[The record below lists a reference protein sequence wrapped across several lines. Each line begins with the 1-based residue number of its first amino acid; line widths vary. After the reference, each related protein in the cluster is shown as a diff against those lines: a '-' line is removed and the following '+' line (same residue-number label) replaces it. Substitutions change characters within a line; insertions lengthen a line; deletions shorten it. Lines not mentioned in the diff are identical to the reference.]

1 MAKNKFREKI
11 IDPAKELY
19 SKTKTT
25 VTDFLKNPKENIEKG
40 FKKGREKGSRVVYKI
55 NDGAENIGR
64 TGLRDIPSF
73 VLRKPGTTAAVVLPG
88 GFAATA
94 LGITN
99 KIDKLSKY
107 YKGDKIANYIEKSA
121 NNEKTLYGK
130 LRKKLDQTS
139 QGLSRTLAFSDKKTQ
154 NMTKYRQGMY
164 TIPEGHYTGP
174 KDLDEVP
181 GTMKVVGGAT
191 LGGTVLGG
199 ITGHV
204 LGEVQDKFDADYKKG
219 AKIGAGAGFAA
230 GIAAKVLLN
239 VMHNPM
245 TTVKFNEVDKTLRRS
260 FGIYSASGFT
270 VGDSR
275 DNRKKF
281 DEAFATNDRNVT
293 DYRINVV
300 IQDNQ
305 VILYTFQLS
314 DKELKTVSDSLD
326 YYCKKYYGMNYNSK
340 VIDAKINAYSVTITF
355 TNYQVISDF
364 LMEVSDE
371 LKVKINLLN
380 NKAIVDLRL
389 KADEKDFSDFDFNN
403 YDLMKIFL
411 AQGVRTLFAKGKIK
425 GEHIMEMI
433 SDAKESLSE
442 AERVKIFGPSKR
454 KDFDN
459 AYLLGALSNLRF
471 TDGKDYTVDV
481 EGKDVNMALF
491 QGNLTIAVQM
501 GTKPDRAIEGI
512 GCFNKSEVN
521 KTIAIYTYSM
531 KSKQDLNTVITKVI
545 NTRIIPNIY
554 TGN

>member
-1 MAKNKFREKI
+1 MKYEHKRKLVKFRNAIK
-11 IDPAKELY
+11 DPVGTGKN
-19 SKTKTT
+19 
-25 VTDFLKNPKENIEKG
+25 FLKKADKGLDKFDYKLCTLGDTLTKDIIPFTVENPTTAIATAAPG
-40 FKKGREKGSRVVYKI
+40 GTVAILS
-55 NDGAENIGR
+55 
-64 TGLRDIPSF
+64 
-73 VLRKPGTTAAVVLPG
+73 GTTG
-88 GFAATA
+88 
-94 LGITN
+94 
-99 KIDKLSKY
+99 KIDKRVSKI
-107 YKGDKIANYIEKSA
+107 YKGKQVANHIRAKADSNDTA
-121 NNEKTLYGK
+121 IGK
-130 LRKKLDQTS
+130 VRKGLNATS
-139 QGLSRTLAFSDKKTQ
+139 QYVAGLSRSGVLMLSDKKTQ
-154 NMTKYRQGMY
+154 NMTKYRQGMF

-181 GTMKVVGGAT
+181 GTVKVVGGAA
-191 LGGTVLGG
+191 LGGAVLGG
-199 ITGHV
+199 IAGHV
-204 LGEVQDKFDADYKKG
+204 LGEVQDKFDSDYKKG
-219 AKIGAGAGFAA
+219 SKIGAGAGLAA

-380 NKAIVDLRL
+380 NKAIIDLRL

-411 AQGVRTLFAKGKIK
+411 AQGVRTLFAKGKVK

-481 EGKDVNMALF
+481 EGKEVNMALF

-501 GTKPDRAIEGI
+501 GTKPAQALEDI

>member
-1 MAKNKFREKI
+1 MKYEHKRKLVKFRNAVKNPRETVKGVVKKVDNI
-11 IDPAKELY
+11 YETVDKKLY
-19 SKTKTT
+19 NLGDT
-25 VTDFLKNPKENIEKG
+25 VTKEAVPAVIKNPG
-40 FKKGREKGSRVVYKI
+40 
-55 NDGAENIGR
+55 
-64 TGLRDIPSF
+64 
-73 VLRKPGTTAAVVLPG
+73 TAASVVAPG
-88 GFAATA
+88 GTA
-94 LGITN
+94 LIATGVSKKVDN
-99 KIDKLSKY
+99 VSKL
-107 YKGDKIANYIEKSA
+107 YKGDKVAEKIKNA
-121 NNEKTLYGK
+121 ADNNNTGWGK
-130 LRKKLDQTS
+130 VRKRLNTTS
-139 QGLSRTLAFSDKKTQ
+139 QNIARVANSGVFMFSDKKTQ
-154 NMTKYRQGMY
+154 NMTKYRQGMF

-191 LGGTVLGG
+191 LGGAIIGG
-199 ITGHV
+199 VAGHV

-219 AKIGAGAGFAA
+219 AKIGAGTGLAA

-501 GTKPDRAIEGI
+501 GTKLDRTIEGI

>member
-1 MAKNKFREKI
+1 MKYEHKRKLVKFR
-11 IDPAKELY
+11 DA
-19 SKTKTT
+19 
-25 VTDFLKNPKENIEKG
+25 VKNPKKTVKDAVKKVDNIYETVD
-40 FKKGREKGSRVVYKI
+40 KKLYNFGDTITKEAVPAIVK
-55 NDGAENIGR
+55 N
-64 TGLRDIPSF
+64 
-73 VLRKPGTTAAVVLPG
+73 PGTSASIVAPG
-88 GFAATA
+88 GTA
-94 LGITN
+94 LIATGVS
-99 KIDKLSKY
+99 KKVDKVSKL
-107 YKGDKIANYIEKSA
+107 YKGDKVAEKIQNAADNNNTGWGRIRKGLNSA
-121 NNEKTLYGK
+121 AQKAAE
-130 LRKKLDQTS
+130 
-139 QGLSRTLAFSDKKTQ
+139 LSRSGTLMFSDKKTQ
-154 NMTKYRQGMY
+154 NMTKYRQGMF

-191 LGGTVLGG
+191 LGGAVLGG
-199 ITGHV
+199 IAGHV

-219 AKIGAGAGFAA
+219 AKIGAGTGLAA

-340 VIDAKINAYSVTITF
+340 VIDAKINSYSVTITF

-389 KADEKDFSDFDFNN
+389 KSDEKDFSDFDFNN

-411 AQGVRTLFAKGKIK
+411 AQGVRTLFAKGKVK

-501 GTKPDRAIEGI
+501 GTKPAQAIEGI

>member
-1 MAKNKFREKI
+1 MKYEHKRKLVKFRNAVKNSKKTVKDAVKKVDNVYETVDKKI
-11 IDPAKELY
+11 YNFGDTITKEAIPAI
-19 SKTKTT
+19 
-25 VTDFLKNPKENIEKG
+25 VKNP
-40 FKKGREKGSRVVYKI
+40 
-55 NDGAENIGR
+55 
-64 TGLRDIPSF
+64 
-73 VLRKPGTTAAVVLPG
+73 GTSASIIAPG
-88 GFAATA
+88 GTA
-94 LGITN
+94 LIATGVS
-99 KIDKLSKY
+99 KKVDKVSKL
-107 YKGDKIANYIEKSA
+107 YKGDKVAKKIQNAADNDNTGWGRVRKGLNSA
-121 NNEKTLYGK
+121 A
-130 LRKKLDQTS
+130 RKAAE
-139 QGLSRTLAFSDKKTQ
+139 LSRSGTLMFSNKKTQ
-154 NMTKYRQGMY
+154 NMTKYRQGMF

-191 LGGTVLGG
+191 LGGAVLGG
-199 ITGHV
+199 IAGYV
-204 LGEVQDKFDADYKKG
+204 LGEVQDKFDSDYKKG
-219 AKIGAGAGFAA
+219 AKIGAGTGFAA
-230 GIAAKVLLN
+230 GVAAKVLLN

-245 TTVKFNEVDKTLRRS
+245 TSVKFNEVDKTLRRN

-340 VIDAKINAYSVTITF
+340 VIDAKINSYSVTITF

-389 KADEKDFSDFDFNN
+389 KSDEKDFSDFDFNN

-491 QGNLTIAVQM
+491 QGNLTIAVQV
-501 GTKPDRAIEGI
+501 GTKPAQTLESI

-521 KTIAIYTYSM
+521 KTVAIYTYSM

>member
-1 MAKNKFREKI
+1 MKYEHKRKLVKFRNAVKNSRKTVKDAVKKVDNVYETVDKKLYNFGDTI
-11 IDPAKELY
+11 TKEAIPAI
-19 SKTKTT
+19 
-25 VTDFLKNPKENIEKG
+25 VKNP
-40 FKKGREKGSRVVYKI
+40 
-55 NDGAENIGR
+55 
-64 TGLRDIPSF
+64 
-73 VLRKPGTTAAVVLPG
+73 GTSASIIAPG
-88 GFAATA
+88 GTA
-94 LGITN
+94 LITTGVS
-99 KIDKLSKY
+99 KKVDKVSKL
-107 YKGDKIANYIEKSA
+107 YKGDKIAEKIQNAADNNNTGWGMVRKGLNSA
-121 NNEKTLYGK
+121 A
-130 LRKKLDQTS
+130 RKAAE
-139 QGLSRTLAFSDKKTQ
+139 LSRSGTLMFSNKKTQ
-154 NMTKYRQGMY
+154 NMTKYRQGMF

-191 LGGTVLGG
+191 LGGAVLGG
-199 ITGHV
+199 IAGYV
-204 LGEVQDKFDADYKKG
+204 LGEVQDKFDSDYKKG
-219 AKIGAGAGFAA
+219 AKIGAGTGFAA
-230 GIAAKVLLN
+230 GVAAKVLLN

-245 TTVKFNEVDKTLRRS
+245 TSVKFNEVDKTLRRN

-340 VIDAKINAYSVTITF
+340 VIDAKINSYSVTITF

-389 KADEKDFSDFDFNN
+389 KSDEKDFSDFDFNN

-481 EGKDVNMALF
+481 EDKDVNMALF

-501 GTKPDRAIEGI
+501 GTKPAQTLEGI

>member
-1 MAKNKFREKI
+1 M
-11 IDPAKELY
+11 
-19 SKTKTT
+19 
-25 VTDFLKNPKENIEKG
+25 
-40 FKKGREKGSRVVYKI
+40 
-55 NDGAENIGR
+55 
-64 TGLRDIPSF
+64 
-73 VLRKPGTTAAVVLPG
+73 
-88 GFAATA
+88 
-94 LGITN
+94 
-99 KIDKLSKY
+99 
-107 YKGDKIANYIEKSA
+107 
-121 NNEKTLYGK
+121 
-130 LRKKLDQTS
+130 
-139 QGLSRTLAFSDKKTQ
+139 
-154 NMTKYRQGMY
+154 
-164 TIPEGHYTGP
+164 
-174 KDLDEVP
+174 
-181 GTMKVVGGAT
+181 
-191 LGGTVLGG
+191 
-199 ITGHV
+199 
-204 LGEVQDKFDADYKKG
+204 
-219 AKIGAGAGFAA
+219 
-230 GIAAKVLLN
+230 
-239 VMHNPM
+239 
-245 TTVKFNEVDKTLRRS
+245 
-260 FGIYSASGFT
+260 
-270 VGDSR
+270 
-275 DNRKKF
+275 
-281 DEAFATNDRNVT
+281 
-293 DYRINVV
+293 
-300 IQDNQ
+300 
-305 VILYTFQLS
+305 ILYTFQLS

-442 AERVKIFGPSKR
+442 AERVKRFGPSKR

-459 AYLLGALSNLRF
+459 AYLLGALNNLRF

-481 EGKDVNMALF
+481 EGKDVNMSLF

-501 GTKPDRAIEGI
+501 GTKSDRAIEGI

>member
-1 MAKNKFREKI
+1 MEFTFDQKRKAVKFRQNVEKVG
-11 IDPAKELY
+11 D
-19 SKTKTT
+19 
-25 VTDFLKNPKENIEKG
+25 VVKNPKETG
-40 FKKGREKGSRVVYKI
+40 KKLKKKVDKAYEDADKFVSSPGDAITKTI
-55 NDGAENIGR
+55 
-64 TGLRDIPSF
+64 IPT
-73 VLRKPGTTAAVVLPG
+73 VLKKPGTSASIVAPG
-88 GFAATA
+88 GTA
-94 LGITN
+94 LIATGVS
-99 KIDKLSKY
+99 KKVDKVSKL
-107 YKGDKIANYIEKSA
+107 YKGDKIAEKIQTA
-121 NNEKTLYGK
+121 ADNEKTGWGK
-130 LRKKLDQTS
+130 IRKSLNSAAQKVAD
-139 QGLSRTLAFSDKKTQ
+139 LSRSGILMFSDKKTQ
-154 NMTKYRQGMY
+154 NMIKYRQGMF

-191 LGGTVLGG
+191 LGGAVLGG
-199 ITGHV
+199 IAGHV

-219 AKIGAGAGFAA
+219 AKIGAGAGLAA

-389 KADEKDFSDFDFNN
+389 KAGEKDFSDIDFNN

-411 AQGVRTLFAKGKIK
+411 AQGVRTLFAKGKVK

-481 EGKDVNMALF
+481 GDKDVNMALF
-491 QGNLTIAVQM
+491 QGNLTIAVQI
-501 GTKPDRAIEGI
+501 GTKPAKALEDI

>member
-1 MAKNKFREKI
+1 MKYEHKRKLVKF
-11 IDPAKELY
+11 IDA
-19 SKTKTT
+19 
-25 VTDFLKNPKENIEKG
+25 VKNPKKTVKDAV
-40 FKKGREKGSRVVYKI
+40 KKVDSVYETVDKKLYNFGDTI
-55 NDGAENIGR
+55 TKEAVPAIVKN
-64 TGLRDIPSF
+64 
-73 VLRKPGTTAAVVLPG
+73 PGTSASIVAPG
-88 GFAATA
+88 GTA
-94 LGITN
+94 LIATGVSKKVDN
-99 KIDKLSKY
+99 VSKL
-107 YKGDKIANYIEKSA
+107 YKGDKVASRIQNAADNNNTGWGKVSRGLNTTSHKIARVA
-121 NNEKTLYGK
+121 NSGILM
-130 LRKKLDQTS
+130 
-139 QGLSRTLAFSDKKTQ
+139 FSDKKTQ
-154 NMTKYRQGMY
+154 NMTKYRQGMF

-191 LGGTVLGG
+191 LGGAVLGG
-199 ITGHV
+199 LAGHV

-219 AKIGAGAGFAA
+219 AKIGAGTGLAA

-245 TTVKFNEVDKTLRRS
+245 TTVKFNEVDKTLRRN

>member
-1 MAKNKFREKI
+1 MKYEHKRKLVKFRNAVKNSRKTVKDAVKKVDNVYETVDKKLYNFGDTI
-11 IDPAKELY
+11 TKEAIPAI
-19 SKTKTT
+19 
-25 VTDFLKNPKENIEKG
+25 VKNP
-40 FKKGREKGSRVVYKI
+40 
-55 NDGAENIGR
+55 
-64 TGLRDIPSF
+64 
-73 VLRKPGTTAAVVLPG
+73 GTSASIIAPG
-88 GFAATA
+88 GTA
-94 LGITN
+94 LITTGVS
-99 KIDKLSKY
+99 KKVDKVSKL
-107 YKGDKIANYIEKSA
+107 YKGDKIAEKIQNAADNNNTGWGKVRKGLNSA
-121 NNEKTLYGK
+121 AQKAAE
-130 LRKKLDQTS
+130 
-139 QGLSRTLAFSDKKTQ
+139 LSRSGTLMFSNKKTQ
-154 NMTKYRQGMY
+154 NMIKYRQGMF

-191 LGGTVLGG
+191 LGGAVLGG
-199 ITGHV
+199 IAGYV
-204 LGEVQDKFDADYKKG
+204 LGEVQDKFDSDYKKG
-219 AKIGAGAGFAA
+219 AKIGAGTGFAA
-230 GIAAKVLLN
+230 GVAAKVLLN

-245 TTVKFNEVDKTLRRS
+245 TSVKFNEVDKTLRRN

-340 VIDAKINAYSVTITF
+340 VIDAKINSYSVTITF

-389 KADEKDFSDFDFNN
+389 KSDEKDFSDFDFNN

-481 EGKDVNMALF
+481 EDRDVNMALF

-501 GTKPDRAIEGI
+501 GTKPAQTLEGI

>member
-1 MAKNKFREKI
+1 MKYEHKRKLVKFR
-11 IDPAKELY
+11 DA
-19 SKTKTT
+19 
-25 VTDFLKNPKENIEKG
+25 VKNPKKTVKDAV
-40 FKKGREKGSRVVYKI
+40 KKVDSVYETVDKKLYNFGDTI
-55 NDGAENIGR
+55 TKEAVHAIVKNPG
-64 TGLRDIPSF
+64 PSASI
-73 VLRKPGTTAAVVLPG
+73 VAPG
-88 GFAATA
+88 GTA
-94 LGITN
+94 LIATGVSKKVDN
-99 KIDKLSKY
+99 VSKL
-107 YKGDKIANYIEKSA
+107 YKGDKVASRIQNAADNNNTGWGKVRRGLNTTSHNIARVTNSGI
-121 NNEKTLYGK
+121 LM
-130 LRKKLDQTS
+130 
-139 QGLSRTLAFSDKKTQ
+139 FSDKKTQ
-154 NMTKYRQGMY
+154 NMTKYRQGMF

-191 LGGTVLGG
+191 LGGAVLGG
-199 ITGHV
+199 LAGHV

-219 AKIGAGAGFAA
+219 AKIGAGTGLAA

-245 TTVKFNEVDKTLRRS
+245 TTVKFNEVDKTLRRN

-281 DEAFATNDRNVT
+281 DETFATNDRNVT

-389 KADEKDFSDFDFNN
+389 KADEKDFSDLDFNN

-501 GTKPDRAIEGI
+501 GTKPAQALEDI

>member
-1 MAKNKFREKI
+1 MKYEQKRKLVKI
-11 IDPAKELY
+11 RSAVRNPGETVKGIVKKVDNIYETVDKKLY
-19 SKTKTT
+19 NIGDT
-25 VTDFLKNPKENIEKG
+25 VTKEAVPAAIKNPG
-40 FKKGREKGSRVVYKI
+40 
-55 NDGAENIGR
+55 
-64 TGLRDIPSF
+64 
-73 VLRKPGTTAAVVLPG
+73 TAASVVVPG
-88 GFAATA
+88 GTA
-94 LGITN
+94 LIATGVSKKVDN
-99 KIDKLSKY
+99 VSKL
-107 YKGDKIANYIEKSA
+107 YKGDKVAEKIKNAADNNNTGWGKVRKGLNTTSHNIARVA
-121 NNEKTLYGK
+121 NSGVFM
-130 LRKKLDQTS
+130 
-139 QGLSRTLAFSDKKTQ
+139 FSDKKTQ
-154 NMTKYRQGMY
+154 NMIKYRQGMF
-164 TIPEGHYTGP
+164 TIPEGHYTGS

-181 GTMKVVGGAT
+181 GAIKVVGGAT
-191 LGGTVLGG
+191 LGGAVIGG
-199 ITGHV
+199 VAGHI
-204 LGEVQDKFDADYKKG
+204 LEAVQDKFDADYKKG
-219 AKIGAGAGFAA
+219 TKIGAGTGFAA
-230 GIAAKVLLN
+230 GVAAKVLLN

-245 TTVKFNEVDKTLRRS
+245 TTVKFNEVDKTLRRN
-260 FGIYSASGFT
+260 FGIYSASGFV

-389 KADEKDFSDFDFNN
+389 KSDEKDFSDFDFNN

-411 AQGVRTLFAKGKIK
+411 AQGVRTLFAKGKVK

-501 GTKPDRAIEGI
+501 GTKPDQTLEGI